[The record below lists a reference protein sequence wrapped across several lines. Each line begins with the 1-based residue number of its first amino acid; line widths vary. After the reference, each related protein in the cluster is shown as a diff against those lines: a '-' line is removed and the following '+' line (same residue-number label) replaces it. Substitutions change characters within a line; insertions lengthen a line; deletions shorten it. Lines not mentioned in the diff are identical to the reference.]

1 MAISTNGTIITRL
14 AGALYGEYLSNASYT
29 ELNTTAAS
37 TVAANMLT
45 NDFAGKT
52 DAQVA
57 TTVLKN
63 LNLSSITGLD
73 NWVAAQLTAA
83 GSSSA
88 AKGAKL
94 VSMLNDFA
102 MMTAD
107 TTYGAAATAFN
118 TKTAA
123 ALTLSQTA
131 GNAGG
136 NFGTADVVAVSSA
149 TIVLATGTDNK
160 TTGTGAD
167 TFDAGLSASGL
178 QTLNSGDRLNGGL
191 GTDEL
196 IAIVNSSVTP
206 SSIAG
211 IENVTITNVST
222 AALATVD
229 FTNATDIVNLTNQSS
244 TFGLTLSG
252 IGKATNVTVRDT
264 AAPTHTVTYSDVSG
278 SADSATI
285 NVQNLTGA
293 ASIAVAGVETLTLNS
308 LGTVS
313 NVVGLSG
320 SSTTTLNVTGTAGL
334 TLGTLGSSI
343 NKVDASASTGTLA
356 NGISLTTAATGA
368 TTIIGAAG
376 NDTITLGASAGADNV
391 STGLGN
397 DIIIYTA
404 NFTTADTISGG
415 DGTDALRAISADLV
429 TASATTPTTFNV
441 TSIETIQATT
451 ALANAASITV
461 ANISTAATRLNLALT
476 GADIAGATGTIVG
489 GSGSFTLGLGG
500 SAAGNTAGQLATGST
515 ITVNDTGTAIT
526 DSLTITH
533 SAANSTTG
541 LNIDVYDSSNL
552 AINGYETVT
561 ISSGSVA
568 GGATSALGTVT
579 VTGDVGGTT
588 AETVNFTGANLVSV
602 GVITADI
609 INASALTASSGTV
622 FDMVTASTATTIT
635 GSAGIDDLHGNTAL
649 GSSID
654 GGAGNDS
661 ITGGTGNDTLIGGAG
676 IDTIT
681 NGGGT
686 RDNVDGGAGNDIV
699 VATLTAGNTI
709 VGGEGTDV
717 LSLAVAATASTAT
730 GVSGFETFRLTA
742 NTTQDMIQFIDNNTF
757 TRIEAELGGATTAF
771 SNVGQTVTTFA
782 TTIAGNTSTFARL
795 VDTSSN
801 SLDVVLLGAVTTT
814 ALTADNEETI
824 NLSTSSAVGATTLAT
839 LTATDLHTLNITGT
853 NAITITNPIAANTT
867 TAGTTLTINASAN
880 TGGVSLSAVN
890 STIVANITG
899 SANAANTLVGT
910 GGSDTITGGGL
921 VDNITGGI
929 GYDTLVGGAGGDNFI
944 FADTATGTPSATGS
958 AFDVISDYVSGSD
971 VIDFGAITLLQSP
984 NSAVAAA
991 GHANVAT
998 GVVTFHIS
1006 DNTLAL
1012 RIIAVQDA
1020 IADNANNNGNAN
1032 AAAGDALIFAFGGDS
1047 YIFVSDGTAGVG
1059 TTDVLIK
1066 LTGIAGSTT
1075 TNQLTIVN
1083 GDITGLA

>member
-14 AGALYGEYLSNASYT
+14 AGALYNEYLSNASYT

-52 DAQVA
+52 DAQLA
-57 TTVLKN
+57 TTILTN
-63 LNLSSITGLD
+63 LGLTT
-73 NWVAAQLTAA
+73 VAGLNNYVAGQLTAA
-83 GSSSA
+83 GSTAA

-94 VSMLNDFA
+94 VSMLNDYA

-107 TTYGAAATAFN
+107 ATYGASATSFN

-136 NFGTADVVAVSSA
+136 NFGSADVVAVSSA

-285 NVQNLTGA
+285 NVQNLSGA

-320 SSTTTLNVTGTAGL
+320 SSTTTLNVTGAAGL

-343 NKVDASASTGTLA
+343 NKVDASANTGTLA

-397 DIIIYTA
+397 DTIIYTA
-404 NFTTADTISGG
+404 NFTTADTIDGG
-415 DGTDALRAISADLV
+415 EGTDALRAISADLV

-451 ALANAASITV
+451 QLANNASITV

-476 GADIAGATGTIVG
+476 GADIAGTGDTIVG

-500 SAAGNTAGQLATGST
+500 SAAGNTAGQLTNAST
-515 ITVNDTGTAIT
+515 LTVNDTGTAIT

-533 SAANSTTG
+533 SAVNSTTG

-561 ISSGSVA
+561 INSGSVA

-579 VTGDVGGTT
+579 VTADVGGTT
-588 AETVNFTGANLVSV
+588 AETVNFTGANLVTV

-609 INASALTASSGTV
+609 INASALTASTGTV
-622 FDMVTASTATTIT
+622 FDMVTASTATNIT
-635 GSAGIDDLHGNTAL
+635 GSAGADDLHGNTAL
-649 GSSID
+649 ASSIN
-654 GGAGNDS
+654 GGAGNDT
-661 ITGGTGNDTLIGGAG
+661 ITGGTGNDTLIGGDG

-681 NGGGT
+681 NGGGAG
-686 RDNVDGGAGNDIV
+686 DNVDGGAGNDIF
-699 VATLTAGNTI
+699 VATLTSGNTV

-717 LSLAVAATASTAT
+717 LSLAVAATAATAT

-742 NTTQDMIQFIDNNTF
+742 NTAQDMIQFIDNNTF
-757 TRIEAELGGATTAF
+757 TRIEGALGGATTAF
-771 SNVGQTVTTFA
+771 SNVAQTVTTFA
-782 TTIAGNTSTFARL
+782 ATIAGNTSSVTRL

-801 SLDVVLLGAVTTT
+801 SLNVVLLGNATTT
-814 ALTADNEETI
+814 LFTAPDEETI
-824 NLSTSSAVGATTLAT
+824 NLSTSSAVGATTLTT

-853 NAITITNPIAANTT
+853 NAITIGTINANST

-880 TGGVSLSAVN
+880 TGGVSLSAAN

-899 SANAANTLVGT
+899 SANAANTLSGT

-921 VDNITGGI
+921 VDNITGGV

-971 VIDFGAITLLQSP
+971 VIDFGAITLLQNP
-984 NSAVAAA
+984 DSATAAA
-991 GHANVAT
+991 GHANVTA

-1020 IADNANNNGNAN
+1020 INDNDNQANSND

-1047 YIFVSDGTAGVG
+1047 YIFVSDGTPGVG

-1066 LTGIAGSTT
+1066 LTGIAVSST